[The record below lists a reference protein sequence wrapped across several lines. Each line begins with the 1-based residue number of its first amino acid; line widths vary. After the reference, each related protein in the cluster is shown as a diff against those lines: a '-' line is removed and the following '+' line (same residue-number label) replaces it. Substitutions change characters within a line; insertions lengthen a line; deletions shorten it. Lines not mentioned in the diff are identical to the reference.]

1 MGVIAET
8 PALVEVDILSRSLDS
23 LILSRPPFCP
33 EGKNQTLRQTK
44 NVVDGIRL

>member
-1 MGVIAET
+1 MVIAESKGF
-8 PALVEVDILSRSLDS
+8 LDVDILSRSLEH